1 MRGDVPS
8 FVSAMTGNLFVVS
21 APSGAGKSSLVSAVL
36 AEDKRLA
43 LSVSFTTRPPRS
55 GEVNG
60 REYHFVD
67 GMTFEKML
75 GRGEFLESA
84 QVHGNR
90 YGTSRKWIG
99 ESRAKGLD
107 VVLEIDWQGAR
118 QVRKAFP
125 DAVSIFILPPIPV
138 LPELERRLRARG
150 QDTEEAIQRRLHDAR
165 EEISHV
171 GEFDY
176 VIINKEFEEARRDLA
191 AIVQATR
198 LTLARQN
205 ADRLRGQTHIRIGC
219 GSLDGLLPRNKEL
232 HDLLTELRIEH
243 EYEIVPDVVLSAMT
257 AHGQPPQVRP
267 KNQFVPLAR
276 SLLAPL
282 ALMSRRDTRLA
293 KLLRSHIDGIPL
305 DLASS
310 LLPISSWWRFALLI
324 HLHLHA
330 KSQKAFAD
338 RGTTPQSSQ

>member
-55 GEVNG
+55 GEADG

-67 GMTFEKML
+67 GKTFEKML

-84 QVHGNR
+84 EVHGNR

-125 DAVSIFILPPIPV
+125 DAVSIFIVPPPPV
-138 LPELERRLRARG
+138 LEELERRLRGRG
-150 QDTEEAIQRRLHDAR
+150 QDTEEAIQRRLRDAR

-171 GEFDY
+171 AESEY
-176 VIINKEFEEARRDLA
+176 VTINKEFEEARRDLA
-191 AIVQATR
+191 AVVRAVR
-198 LTLARQN
+198 LMLSRQSAR
-205 ADRLRGQTHIRIGC
+205 H
-219 GSLDGLLPRNKEL
+219 P
-232 HDLLTELRIEH
+232 
-243 EYEIVPDVVLSAMT
+243 EI
-257 AHGQPPQVRP
+257 
-267 KNQFVPLAR
+267 F
-276 SLLAPL
+276 
-282 ALMSRRDTRLA
+282 
-293 KLLRSHIDGIPL
+293 
-305 DLASS
+305 
-310 LLPISSWWRFALLI
+310 
-324 HLHLHA
+324 
-330 KSQKAFAD
+330 KSF
-338 RGTTPQSSQ
+338 S

>member
-36 AEDKRLA
+36 AGDKRLA
-43 LSVSFTTRPPRS
+43 LSVSFTTRPPRE

-67 GMTFEKML
+67 SKTFESML
-75 GRGEFLESA
+75 ERGEFLESA

-198 LTLARQN
+198 LTLARQSAN
-205 ADRLRGQTHIRIGC
+205 H
-219 GSLDGLLPRNKEL
+219 P
-232 HDLLTELRIEH
+232 
-243 EYEIVPDVVLSAMT
+243 EIFKT
-257 AHGQPPQVRP
+257 FR
-267 KNQFVPLAR
+267 
-276 SLLAPL
+276 
-282 ALMSRRDTRLA
+282 
-293 KLLRSHIDGIPL
+293 
-305 DLASS
+305 
-310 LLPISSWWRFALLI
+310 
-324 HLHLHA
+324 
-330 KSQKAFAD
+330 
-338 RGTTPQSSQ
+338 